1 MNDKI
6 KRELKK
12 AINKIIREKRR
23 FPTLLEMC
31 GILGYSESQTQNYMG
46 ALAEEGYLIKYGD
59 WYRFPEV
66 PLFKKEDIESA
77 IANKIEPPLR
87 VTVFDPVPDIIPN
100 APVVPIKVDDLY
112 KIDPIRNL
120 SPNAPVVPRKRT
132 KKEKSIFKEEAVFY
146 GAPVYI
152 MQVVMGI
159 IGIGAAIISIYYT
172 TIWFLEFLPWAFALL
187 LSAIMVGFS
196 IAAFETVILF
206 LTGQVTKSRAAK
218 ISIATG
224 FIILWIIVSAFSIV
238 STIAGQVNKHAQNLQ
253 ESAKKEI
260 NISGVSWNIIQER
273 KTDIRT
279 RINEYRQ
286 QIKGYNNISSGM
298 DNLDSRTANEKTW
311 AETQWRLKKAQES
324 VEKLSDEMNKV
335 REEEQTLLEKSKK
348 SGIVLSTKKEAKDT
362 LNFYEWLAGIL
373 DMREDLVQFFLSLF
387 PAIFVDI
394 IAPVGIAISLF
405 LRNKYKKS

>member
-12 AINKIIREKRR
+12 AINKIIREKHR

-31 GILGYSESQTQNYMG
+31 GILEYSEIQTQNYMK
-46 ALAEEGYLIKYGD
+46 ALAEDGYLVKLND
-59 WYRFPEV
+59 WY
-66 PLFKKEDIESA
+66 SY
-77 IANKIEPPLR
+77 PPSVSPKPS
-87 VTVFDPVPDIIPN
+87 VTVEEPKESIFVEEHFPLPVE
-100 APVVPIKVDDLY
+100 LY
-112 KIDPIRNL
+112 AMDPIRTIPDN
-120 SPNAPVVPRKRT
+120 PIVPKTRKTRK
-132 KKEKSIFKEEAVFY
+132 KKEPVFQEEAVFY

-152 MQVVMGI
+152 IQIIMGI
-159 IGIGAAIISIYYT
+159 IGIGAGIISVYYT

-206 LTGQVTKSRAAK
+206 LTGQVTKSRTAK

-224 FIILWIIVSAFSIV
+224 FTILWIVVSAFSIV

-253 ESAKKEI
+253 ESAKQEV
-260 NISGVSWNIIQER
+260 NISGVSWNLIQER

-286 QIKGYNNISSGM
+286 QIKGYNNISAGM

-311 AETQWRLKKAQES
+311 YETQWRLKKAQES
-324 VEKLSDEMNKV
+324 LDKLSGDMDAV
-335 REEEQTLLEKSKK
+335 RTEEQALLEKSKK

-362 LNFYEWLAGIL
+362 LNFYEWLSGIL

-387 PAIFVDI
+387 PAVFVDI

>member
-12 AINKIIREKRR
+12 AINKIIREKHR

-31 GILGYSESQTQNYMG
+31 GILGYSEIQTQNYMK
-46 ALAEEGYLIKYGD
+46 ALAEEGYIVKHWD
-59 WYRFPEV
+59 WYKFPEA
-66 PLFKKEDIESA
+66 PLFKKEDIERSIVLDKVVMGKEWDKA
-77 IANKIEPPLR
+77 EPTR
-87 VTVFDPVPDIIPN
+87 VTPQGKFIAFDPVPDIIPN
-100 APVVPIKVDDLY
+100 VPIVPKTR
-112 KIDPIRNL
+112 K
-120 SPNAPVVPRKRT
+120 PRK
-132 KKEKSIFKEEAVFY
+132 KKESVFQEEAVFY

-152 MQVVMGI
+152 IQVIMGI
-159 IGIGAAIISIYYT
+159 IGIGAGIISIYYT

-206 LTGQVTKSRAAK
+206 LTGQVTKSRTAK

-224 FIILWIIVSAFSIV
+224 FTILWIVVSAFSIV

-253 ESAKKEI
+253 ESAKQEV
-260 NISGVSWNIIQER
+260 NISGVSWNLIQER

-286 QIKGYNNISSGM
+286 QIKGYNSISAGM

-311 AETQWRLKKAQES
+311 YETQWRLKKAQES
-324 VEKLSDEMNKV
+324 LDKLSGDMDAV
-335 REEEQTLLEKSKK
+335 RIEEQALLEKSKK

-373 DMREDLVQFFLSLF
+373 DMREDLVQFWLSLF
-387 PAIFVDI
+387 PAVFVDVI
-394 IAPVGIAISLF
+394 SPVGIAVSLF
-405 LRNKYKKS
+405 LRNKYKKKS